1 MRIWDVPLSPIP
13 AYPGRT
19 DSQAYS
25 LRIRSLVDSPR
36 LRSANHPVAL
46 PRKQK
51 LRAIP
56 KYISGRTSYL
66 RVR

>member
-1 MRIWDVPLSPIP
+1 MGIWDVPLSPIP

-19 DSQAYS
+19 DSLAKN
-25 LRIRSLVDSPR
+25 LRIRSLVDPPR
-36 LRSANHPVAL
+36 LRSVDHPVAL
-46 PRKQK
+46 PRKFK
-51 LRAIP
+51 PKAIP